1 MKKKVITTV
10 VVIVVI
16 LALIWVAQLVVAN
29 IDVVGL
35 LKRLHGG

>member
-16 LALIWVAQLVVAN
+16 IVVIWVAQLVVAN
-29 IDVVGL
+29 FNVVEF
-35 LKRLHGG
+35 LKQLHGG